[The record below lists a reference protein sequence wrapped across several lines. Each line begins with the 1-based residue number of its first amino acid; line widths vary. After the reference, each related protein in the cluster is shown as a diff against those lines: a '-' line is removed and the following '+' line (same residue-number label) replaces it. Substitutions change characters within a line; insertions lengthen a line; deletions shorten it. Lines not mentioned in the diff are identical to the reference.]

1 MKLIK
6 CEVYA
11 FGKLKNFEYDFTDGL
26 NTIKQDN
33 GWGKSTLASFIK
45 AMFYGISGSK
55 RDIEGNERKKYRP
68 WNSTDM
74 FGGSVS
80 FLWRDK
86 EYRIERFFGKKESE
100 DTVKL
105 FDVNTGKQFQNTE
118 NLGARIF
125 QIDEE
130 GFFSTTY
137 FSQKD
142 LEVKSNTSL
151 TAKFNEV
158 SDTQDSEMFDTAVAK
173 LLKEKNNYQ
182 YSGNRGYI
190 PDTKRAIFDVAEK
203 IECAKAYRE
212 DIAKAK
218 EISKELEQKNEILR
232 KRSDELM
239 KKIDE
244 ASKERAMSVKR
255 AQYQKLVRERDE
267 NFAAKEKIVKNFNG
281 NIPKENDI
289 TSIET
294 CIADLNKT
302 IEHKKILE
310 KDILSLEDGQKIE
323 QNGIEKN
330 KKKKIPFFIVCALFF
345 VIGIVCCVIPN
356 VILSICAFVVSLLF
370 GALAIYFAGQSK
382 PKDGINAE
390 LLKNKKTELA
400 GYSDIEKSYKQNI
413 GDFFVKYN
421 VSRSDDYAV
430 SLNNI
435 KKNIDTTK
443 HIDERIFAL
452 NKEISECEK
461 DKSIFNTSLN
471 QESIENLSATL
482 RYTQV
487 DYKKNEQMLALK
499 LSDIKRLEVETD
511 NLSDYENRYLE
522 LTEQQKKYEYELD
535 IISTT
540 FNFLKQADETLKVKY
555 RKPLRDSLNKYLSK
569 IASGISADIDI
580 DLNVTIEENGVNRET
595 DYYSKGFKNLFEIC
609 KRFALTDVL
618 FTTEKPFM
626 ILDDPF
632 YNLDDEKIIQA
643 LKLVEKLSS
652 EYQILYFVCHKSRV
666 LEE

>member
-11 FGKLKNFEYDFTDGL
+11 FGKLKNFKYDFTNGL

-74 FGGSVS
+74 FGGSVN

-203 IECAKAYRE
+203 IERAKAYRE

-218 EISKELEQKNEILR
+218 EISKELEQNFLDKHIG
-232 KRSDELM
+232 
-239 KKIDE
+239 
-244 ASKERAMSVKR
+244 KEVEF
-255 AQYQKLVRERDE
+255 LPE
-267 NFAAKEKIVKNFNG
+267 
-281 NIPKENDI
+281 
-289 TSIET
+289 
-294 CIADLNKT
+294 
-302 IEHKKILE
+302 
-310 KDILSLEDGQKIE
+310 
-323 QNGIEKN
+323 
-330 KKKKIPFFIVCALFF
+330 VC
-345 VIGIVCCVIPN
+345 
-356 VILSICAFVVSLLF
+356 
-370 GALAIYFAGQSK
+370 
-382 PKDGINAE
+382 KDGY
-390 LLKNKKTELA
+390 LVGHTDDYVLVKCK
-400 GYSDIEKSYKQNI
+400 SDISNLHKI
-413 GDFFVKYN
+413 
-421 VSRSDDYAV
+421 
-430 SLNNI
+430 I
-435 KKNIDTTK
+435 KTK
-443 HIDERIFAL
+443 
-452 NKEISECEK
+452 
-461 DKSIFNTSLN
+461 
-471 QESIENLSATL
+471 
-482 RYTQV
+482 
-487 DYKKNEQMLALK
+487 
-499 LSDIKRLEVETD
+499 
-511 NLSDYENRYLE
+511 
-522 LTEQQKKYEYELD
+522 
-535 IISTT
+535 IIST
-540 FNFLKQADETLKVKY
+540 KY
-555 RKPLRDSLNKYLSK
+555 PYC
-569 IASGISADIDI
+569 IG
-580 DLNVTIEENGVNRET
+580 ENYE
-595 DYYSKGFKNLFEIC
+595 
-609 KRFALTDVL
+609 
-618 FTTEKPFM
+618 
-626 ILDDPF
+626 
-632 YNLDDEKIIQA
+632 
-643 LKLVEKLSS
+643 
-652 EYQILYFVCHKSRV
+652 
-666 LEE
+666 